1 MAGFSEL
8 IKNFSKTREYVRDFF
23 VYGCK
28 VRSDFDKKS
37 VRTYDDEKRR
47 VESWM
52 QDYMRYDDSVHGRS
66 VSISVDS
73 CHISEN
79 PLYNAYYS
87 KSFTDNDIKL
97 HFLLMDI
104 LNDGQCR
111 TLRELTDTLNNEYEQ
126 LFDDQTVRNKL
137 KEYTEEGIIVAEKQG
152 KTMYYSLSAARTD
165 EYIEKYKGLADAV
178 KFFSEAPDFGV
189 IGNSIMKAVG
199 IKNELFHIKH
209 NYMIHALEDILVPDI
224 LAAIDDKSGIIIKKF
239 AVRADD
245 EPAEETIIPMQ
256 IIVSVQTGRRYIA
269 AYVPKT
275 RRFSTY
281 RLDRVK
287 QINRN
292 IICTD
297 YDRLK
302 ERYDV
307 NIRRCFG
314 VSFGDRREVG
324 TVNAIKITFTVD
336 EKREF
341 FIIERLEREK
351 RCAVLEK
358 TGEGLY
364 TLTADVF
371 DPNEIMHWAK
381 TFIGR
386 IVSIE
391 GGTQKVRM
399 RFYNDIRRMYR
410 MYGGIEDEH
419 IQ

>member
-1 MAGFSEL
+1 
-8 IKNFSKTREYVRDFF
+8 
-23 VYGCK
+23 
-28 VRSDFDKKS
+28 
-37 VRTYDDEKRR
+37 
-47 VESWM
+47 
-52 QDYMRYDDSVHGRS
+52 MRYDDSVHGRS

-104 LNDGQCR
+104 LNDGQSR

-152 KTMYYSLSAARTD
+152 KTMYYLLSAARTD

-189 IGNSIMKAVG
+189 IGNSIMKTVG
-199 IKNELFHIKH
+199 VKNDLFHIKH

-224 LAAIDDKSGIIIKKF
+224 LAAIDDKSSIIIKKF
-239 AVRADD
+239 EVRADD

-256 IIVSVQTGRRYIA
+256 ILVSVQTGRRYIA

-287 QINRN
+287 QIKRN
-292 IICTD
+292 IVCTD
-297 YDRLK
+297 YDRLR

-336 EKREF
+336 EKREP

-358 TGEGLY
+358 VGDGLY

-371 DPNEIMHWAK
+371 APNEIMHWAK

-386 IVSIE
+386 IVSID
-391 GGTQKVRM
+391 GGTQKVRV
-399 RFYNDIRRMYR
+399 RFYRDISRMYR
-410 MYGGIEDEH
+410 MYGGGEDEH

>member
-8 IKNFSKTREYVRDFF
+8 IKNFDKTREYVRDFF
-23 VYGCK
+23 IYGCK
-28 VRSDFDKKS
+28 VRSDFGKKS

-52 QDYMRYDDSVHGRS
+52 QNYMRYDDSVHGRS

-73 CHISEN
+73 GHISEN

-97 HFLLMDI
+97 HFLLIDI
-104 LNDGQCR
+104 LSDGKSR
-111 TLRELTDTLNNEYEQ
+111 TLRELTDTLNSEYEQ

-137 KEYTEEGIIVAEKQG
+137 KEYTEEGIITAEKQG
-152 KTMYYSLSAARTD
+152 KTMYYSLSADRTD

-209 NYMIHALEDILVPDI
+209 NYMIHALEDILVPEI
-224 LAAIDDKSGIIIKKF
+224 LAAIDDKCSITVKKF

-245 EPAEETIIPMQ
+245 EPAEEIIIPMQ
-256 IIVSVQTGRRYIA
+256 ILVSVQTGRRYIA

-287 QINRN
+287 QVKRN
-292 IICTD
+292 TVCTD
-297 YDRLK
+297 YDRLM

-307 NIRRCFG
+307 NIQRCFG
-314 VSFGDRREVG
+314 VSFGDRHELG
-324 TVNAIKITFTVD
+324 NAGAIKITFTVD
-336 EKREF
+336 EKREP
-341 FIIERLEREK
+341 FIIERLVREK

-358 TGEGLY
+358 TGDGMY
-364 TLTADVF
+364 TLTAYVF

-386 IVSIE
+386 IVSID
-391 GGTQKVRM
+391 GGTEKIRR
-399 RFYNDIRRMYR
+399 RFYSDISRMYR
-410 MYGGIEDEH
+410 MYGGSNDEH

>member
-97 HFLLMDI
+97 HFFLIDI
-104 LNDGQCR
+104 LCDGKSR

-152 KTMYYSLSAARTD
+152 KTMYYSLSTACTD
-165 EYIEKYKGLADAV
+165 EYIEKYKGLADAL

-209 NYMIHALEDILVPDI
+209 NYMIHALEDILVPEI
-224 LAAIDDKSGIIIKKF
+224 LAAIDDKSSIIIRKF
-239 AVRADD
+239 AVIADD
-245 EPAEETIIPMQ
+245 EPAEEIIIPMQ
-256 IIVSVQTGRRYIA
+256 ILVSVQTGRRYIA

-281 RLDRVK
+281 RLDRIK
-287 QINRN
+287 QIKRN
-292 IICTD
+292 TVCTD
-297 YDRLK
+297 YDRLR

-307 NIRRCFG
+307 NIQRCFG
-314 VSFGDRREVG
+314 VSFGNRHEIGNVD
-324 TVNAIKITFTVD
+324 AIKITFTVD
-336 EKREF
+336 EKREP

-358 TGEGLY
+358 AGDGLY

-386 IVSIE
+386 IVSID
-391 GGTQKVRM
+391 GGTQKVRV
-399 RFYNDIRRMYR
+399 RFYRDISRMYR
-410 MYGGIEDEH
+410 MYGGGEDEH

>member
-8 IKNFSKTREYVRDFF
+8 IKNFGKTREYVRDFF
-23 VYGCK
+23 IYGCK
-28 VRSDFDKKS
+28 LRSDFGKKS

-66 VSISVDS
+66 VSISADS
-73 CHISEN
+73 GHISEN

-97 HFLLMDI
+97 HFLIIDILQDGKSRTLRKITDI
-104 LNDGQCR
+104 LNF
-111 TLRELTDTLNNEYEQ
+111 EYDQ
-126 LFDDQTVRNKL
+126 MFDDQTVRNKL
-137 KEYTEEGIIVAEKQG
+137 KEYTEERIIYAEKQG
-152 KTMYYSLSAARTD
+152 KTMYYSLSADRTD
-165 EYIEKYKGLADAV
+165 EYIKKYRGLADAV

-189 IGNSIMKAVG
+189 IGNSIMRAVG
-199 IKNELFHIKH
+199 IKNDLFHIKH

-224 LAAIDDKSGIIIKKF
+224 LAAIDDKCSVTLKKF
-239 AVRADD
+239 ALRADY
-245 EPAEETIIPMQ
+245 EPVEEIIIPMQ
-256 IIVSVQTGRRYIA
+256 ILVSVQTGRRYIA

-275 RRFSTY
+275 HRFSTY
-281 RLDRVK
+281 RLDRIK
-287 QINRN
+287 QIKRN
-292 IICTD
+292 TVCTD

-314 VSFGDRREVG
+314 VSFGDRRESG
-324 TVNAIKITFTVD
+324 NAGAIKITFTVD
-336 EKREF
+336 EKREP

-358 TGEGLY
+358 TGDGLY

-386 IVSIE
+386 IVSID
-391 GGTQKVRM
+391 GGTQKVRV
-399 RFYNDIRRMYR
+399 RFYRDISRMYR
-410 MYGGIEDEH
+410 MYGGGEDEH

>member
-8 IKNFSKTREYVRDFF
+8 IKNFDKTREYVRDFF
-23 VYGCK
+23 IYGCK

-52 QDYMRYDDSVHGRS
+52 QDYMRYDDSVQGRH

-73 CHISEN
+73 GHISEN

-97 HFLLMDI
+97 HFLLIDI
-104 LNDGQCR
+104 LQDGR
-111 TLRELTDTLNNEYEQ
+111 SRSLRELTDTLNSEYEQ

-137 KEYTEEGIIVAEKQG
+137 KEYTDEGIVIAEKQG
-152 KTMYYSLSAARTD
+152 KTMYYSLAASCAD
-165 EYIEKYKGLADAV
+165 DLIKKYKGLDDAL

-199 IKNELFHIKH
+199 IKNDLFHIKH
-209 NYMIHALEDILVPDI
+209 NYMIHSLEDILVPDI
-224 LAAIDDKSGIIIKKF
+224 LEAIDDKCSITVKKF
-239 AVRADD
+239 SWKKDD
-245 EPAEETIIPMQ
+245 EFSEEEMIPMQ
-256 IIVSVQTGRRYIA
+256 ILVSVQTGRRYIA
-269 AYVPKT
+269 AYVPRR
-275 RRFSTY
+275 RRFVTF
-281 RLDRVK
+281 RLDRIK
-287 QINRN
+287 QIKRENV
-292 IICTD
+292 CTD
-297 YDRLK
+297 YDRLR

-307 NIRRCFG
+307 NIQRCFG
-314 VSFGDRREVG
+314 VSFGDRHEVG
-324 TVNAIKITFTVD
+324 AVNSIKITFTVD
-336 EKREF
+336 ERNES
-341 FIIERLEREK
+341 FIIDRLEREK

-358 TGEGLY
+358 TSEGLY

-371 DPNEIMHWAK
+371 DPNELMHWAK

-391 GGTQKVRM
+391 GGTEKIRL

>member
-8 IKNFSKTREYVRDFF
+8 IKNFGKTREYVRDFF
-23 VYGCK
+23 IYGCK
-28 VRSDFDKKS
+28 VRSDFGKKS

-66 VSISVDS
+66 VSISADS
-73 CHISEN
+73 GHISEN

-97 HFLLMDI
+97 HFLIVDILQDGKSRTLRKITDI
-104 LNDGQCR
+104 LNF
-111 TLRELTDTLNNEYEQ
+111 EYDQ

-137 KEYTEEGIIVAEKQG
+137 KEYTEEGIITAEKQG
-152 KTMYYSLSAARTD
+152 KTMYYSLSADRTD
-165 EYIEKYKGLADAV
+165 ECIKKYRGLADAV

-189 IGNSIMKAVG
+189 IGNSIMRAVG
-199 IKNELFHIKH
+199 IKNDLFHIKH

-224 LAAIDDKSGIIIKKF
+224 LAAIDDKCSVTLKKF
-239 AVRADD
+239 AVRADY
-245 EPAEETIIPMQ
+245 EPAEEIIIPMQ
-256 IIVSVQTGRRYIA
+256 ILVSVQTGRRYIA

-275 RRFSTY
+275 HRFSTY
-281 RLDRVK
+281 RLDRIK
-287 QINRN
+287 QIKRN
-292 IICTD
+292 TVCTD
-297 YDRLK
+297 YDSLR

-314 VSFGDRREVG
+314 VSFGDRRESG
-324 TVNAIKITFTVD
+324 SAGAMKITFTVD
-336 EKREF
+336 EKREP

-351 RCAVLEK
+351 RCAALEK
-358 TGEGLY
+358 TGNGLY

-386 IVSIE
+386 IVSID
-391 GGTQKVRM
+391 GGTQKVRV
-399 RFYNDIRRMYR
+399 RFYRDISRMYR
-410 MYGGIEDEH
+410 MYGGGEDEH